1 MDDMNRAVQDLG
13 AEFWDWRIVSGYR
26 SPDDVPRLELV
37 PDWIPQFD
45 EDAAHHR
52 IEKASDFRRRWEDL
66 DVAGEPVPTQVDY
79 RLIGSAISRVEW
91 ETRILRSWERDAV
104 MQVHQA
110 LGTYYD
116 SVLCPPPFDSDRQ
129 EGIIHKLTM
138 VGPQLEVAIENLS
151 RAGTSALAGSAIRL
165 LREIE
170 TALPKSV
177 DEVSGFFDAGRR
189 SALIEAGAGATDKLV
204 SFREWLRQHQD
215 GMPPPAP
222 VGRDSFMWYLR
233 NVALLALSPEE
244 IVLLA
249 ERELYRNYAWE
260 EVERNRYGDTPVPD
274 RFPTAE
280 AQCERQRRDE
290 QEVREFYEN
299 QNLLTQPDSLRR
311 YHTAPLPEYIQPIV
325 WLGVAND
332 LTSDRRLDE
341 DAVTYVWDPNRPL
354 SYFYEANARDPRLG
368 IMHEGVHYKQLA
380 LSWANPRPLRRRYY
394 DSLSNEGL
402 AHYNE
407 SLMLQAGLFDDAPW
421 SRLVTENFK
430 RLRSL
435 RSVIDVSLATGKMTL
450 EEGMRMFEELI
461 PIDPQTALEE
471 TSMYVSNPGLAMAYM
486 VGKLEV
492 IRLLGDAKKQLKD
505 EFSLRWFHDYLWNNG
520 NVPLSL
526 LRWEMLDDPSDIRAI
541 DRANQAA
548 DPA

>member
-1 MDDMNRAVQDLG
+1 MRDMNQAVQDLG
-13 AEFWDWRIVSGYR
+13 AEFWDWRVVTGYR

-45 EDAAHHR
+45 EDSARQRLDKAA
-52 IEKASDFRRRWEDL
+52 DFRRRWEAL
-66 DVAGEPVPTQVDY
+66 DVSDEPIPTQVDY

-116 SVLCPPPFDSDRQ
+116 SLLCPPPFDSDRQ
-129 EGIIHKLTM
+129 EGILHKLHM
-138 VGPQLEVAIENLS
+138 VGPQLEVALENLA

-170 TALPKSV
+170 TALPRSIN
-177 DEVSGFFDAGRR
+177 ELSGFFNASRRDA
-189 SALIEAGAGATDKLV
+189 LTEAGAQATERLV
-204 SFREWLRQHQD
+204 AFREWLREHRS
-215 GMPPPAP
+215 GMPAPEP
-222 VGRDSFMWYLR
+222 VGRDNFIWYLR
-233 NVALLALSPEE
+233 NVALLPLQPEE
-244 IVLLA
+244 MVLLA
-249 ERELYRNYAWE
+249 ERELYYNYAWE

-280 AQCERQRRDE
+280 AQCEQQARDE
-290 QEVREFYEN
+290 QAVREFYETE
-299 QNLLTQPDSLRR
+299 NLLTQPDSLRR
-311 YHTAPLPEYIQPIV
+311 YLTAPLPEYIQPIN

-332 LTSDRRLDE
+332 LTSDRRLDQ
-341 DAVTYVWDPNRPL
+341 DAYTYVWDPNRPL

-380 LSWANPRPLRRRYY
+380 LSWANLNPLRRRYY
-394 DSLSNEGL
+394 DSISNEGL

-407 SLMLQAGLFDDAPW
+407 ALMLQAGLFDDAPW
-421 SRLVTENFK
+421 SRLVTQNFK

-435 RSVIDVSLATGKMTL
+435 RTVVDVSLSTGAIAL
-450 EEGMRMFEELI
+450 EEGMKMFEELI
-461 PIDPQTALEE
+461 PVDPQTALEE

-486 VGKLEV
+486 GGKLEI
-492 IRLLGDAKKQLKD
+492 IRLLADAKKKLGAD
-505 EFSLRWFHDYLWNNG
+505 FSLRWFHDHLWSNG
-520 NVPLSL
+520 NVPISL
-526 LRWEMLDDPSDIRAI
+526 LRWEMLDDPSDIEKC
-541 DRANQAA
+541 DN
-548 DPA
+548 

>member
-1 MDDMNRAVQDLG
+1 MSDMNRAVQDLG
-13 AEFWDWRIVSGYR
+13 AEFWDWRVVSGYR

-45 EDAAHHR
+45 EDSARHR
-52 IEKASDFRRRWEDL
+52 LEMVADFRRRWEAL
-66 DVAGEPVPTQVDY
+66 DVSTAPIPDRVDY

-116 SVLCPPPFDSDRQ
+116 SLLGPPPFDSDRQ
-129 EGIIHKLTM
+129 EGILHKLGM
-138 VGPQLEVAIENLS
+138 VGPQLEVALANLA
-151 RAGTSALAGSAIRL
+151 RAGTSALAGAAMRL
-165 LREIE
+165 LRDIE

-177 DEVSGFFDAGRR
+177 DEVSGFFDSSRR
-189 SALIEAGAGATDKLV
+189 SALRQLGAEATGKLV
-204 SFREWLRQHQD
+204 SFREWLREHQA
-215 GMPPPAP
+215 GMPAPEP
-222 VGRDSFMWYLR
+222 VGRDNFMWYLR
-233 NVALLALSPEE
+233 NVALLPLQPEE
-244 IVLLA
+244 MVLLA
-249 ERELYRNYAWE
+249 ERELNYNYAWE
-260 EVERNRYGDTPVPD
+260 EVERNRYGETPVPD

-280 AQCERQRRDE
+280 AQCEQQARDE
-290 QEVREFYEN
+290 QAVREFYEN
-299 QNLLTQPDSLRR
+299 ENLLTQPDSLRR
-311 YHTAPLPEYIQPIV
+311 YLTAPLPEYIQPLN

-332 LTSDRRLDE
+332 LTSDQRLDE
-341 DAVTYVWDPNRPL
+341 DAYTYVWDPNRPL

-380 LSWANPRPLRRRYY
+380 LSWANPNPLRRRYY

-421 SRLVTENFK
+421 SRLVTQNFK

-435 RSVIDVSLATGKMTL
+435 RTVVDVSLATGAITL
-450 EEGMRMFEELI
+450 EEGMKMFEELI
-461 PIDPQTALEE
+461 PVDPQTALEE

-492 IRLLGDAKKQLKD
+492 IRLLADAKKKLGAD
-505 EFSLRWFHDYLWNNG
+505 FSLRWFHDHLWNNG
-520 NVPLSL
+520 NVPISL
-526 LRWEMLDDPSDIRAI
+526 LRWEMLDDPSDIDAI
-541 DRANQAA
+541 DQAG
-548 DPA
+548 

>member
-1 MDDMNRAVQDLG
+1 MSDRNQAVQDLG
-13 AEFWDWRIVSGYR
+13 VEFWDWRVVTGYR

-45 EDAAHHR
+45 EDSARHRLDKAA
-52 IEKASDFRRRWEDL
+52 EFRQRWEDL
-66 DVAGEPVPTQVDY
+66 DVSGEPVPTRVDY

-116 SVLCPPPFDSDRQ
+116 SLLGPPPFDRDRQ
-129 EGIIHKLTM
+129 EGIIHKLHM
-138 VGPQLEVAIENLS
+138 VGPQLEVALENLA

-165 LREIE
+165 LEDIDS
-170 TALPKSV
+170 ALPESV
-177 DEVSGFFDAGRR
+177 EELSGFFDSALR
-189 SALIEAGAGATDKLV
+189 SALTAAGADATEQLV
-204 SFREWLRQHQD
+204 SFREWLREHQA
-215 GMPPPAP
+215 GMAAPEP
-222 VGRDSFMWYLR
+222 VGRANFMWYLR
-233 NVALLALSPEE
+233 NVALLPLQPGEM
-244 IVLLA
+244 VLLA
-249 ERELYRNYAWE
+249 ERELHRNYAWE

-280 AQCERQRRDE
+280 AQCEQQARDE
-290 QEVREFYEN
+290 QAVREFYEN
-299 QNLLTQPDSLRR
+299 ENLLTQPESLRR
-311 YHTAPLPEYIQPIV
+311 YLTAPRPGYVRPLN
-325 WLGVAND
+325 WLGVGND
-332 LTSDRRLDE
+332 LTSDQRLDE
-341 DAVTYVWDPNRPL
+341 DAYTYVWDPNQPL

-380 LSWANPRPLRRRYY
+380 LSWANPNPLRRRYY
-394 DSLSNEGL
+394 DSISNEGL

-407 SLMLQAGLFDDAPW
+407 ALMLQAGLFDDAPW
-421 SRLVTENFK
+421 SRLVTQNFK

-435 RSVIDVSLATGKMTL
+435 RTVVDVSMATGAMTL

-492 IRLLGDAKKQLKD
+492 IRLLADAKKKLGA
-505 EFSLRWFHDYLWNNG
+505 EFSLRWFHDHLWNNG
-520 NVPLSL
+520 NVPFSL
-526 LRWEMLDDPSDIRAI
+526 LRWEMLDDPSDIEAI
-541 DRANQAA
+541 DRAG
-548 DPA
+548 

>member
-1 MDDMNRAVQDLG
+1 MSDMNQAVQDLG
-13 AEFWDWRIVSGYR
+13 AEFWDWRVVTGYR

-45 EDAAHHR
+45 EDSARHR
-52 IEKASDFRRRWEDL
+52 LEKAADFRQRWENL
-66 DVAGEPVPTQVDY
+66 DVSGEPAPTQVDY

-116 SVLCPPPFDSDRQ
+116 SLLCPPPFDSDRQ
-129 EGIIHKLTM
+129 QGIIHKLHM
-138 VGPQLEVAIENLS
+138 VGPQLEVALENLA

-165 LREIE
+165 LRDIE
-170 TALPKSV
+170 SALPSSV
-177 DEVSGFFDAGRR
+177 EELSGFFDGARR
-189 SALIEAGAGATDKLV
+189 SALTKAGAEATDRLV
-204 SFREWLRQHQD
+204 VFREWLREKQA
-215 GMPPPAP
+215 GMPPPEP
-222 VGRDSFMWYLR
+222 VGRDNFMWYLR
-233 NVALLALSPEE
+233 NVPLLPLQPEE
-244 IVLLA
+244 MVMLA

-260 EVERNRYGDTPVPD
+260 EVERNRYGATPVPD

-280 AQCERQRRDE
+280 AQCEQEARDE
-290 QEVREFYEN
+290 QAVREFYEN
-299 QNLLTQPDSLRR
+299 ENLLTQPDSLRR
-311 YHTAPLPEYIQPIV
+311 YLTAPLPEYVQPLN

-332 LTSDRRLDE
+332 LTSDQRLDE
-341 DAVTYVWDPNRPL
+341 DAYTYVWDPNRPL

-380 LSWANPRPLRRRYY
+380 LSWANPNPLRRRYY
-394 DSLSNEGL
+394 DSISNEGL

-407 SLMLQAGLFDDAPW
+407 ALMLQAGLFDDAPW
-421 SRLVTENFK
+421 SRLVTQNFK

-435 RSVIDVSLATGKMTL
+435 RTVVDVSLATGAITL

-461 PIDPQTALEE
+461 PVDPQTALEE

-492 IRLLGDAKKQLKD
+492 IRLLADAKKKLGA
-505 EFSLRWFHDYLWNNG
+505 EFSLRWFHDHLWSNG
-520 NVPLSL
+520 NVPISL
-526 LRWEMLDDPSDIRAI
+526 LRWEMLDDPSDIEAI
-541 DRANQAA
+541 DRAG
-548 DPA
+548 

>member
-1 MDDMNRAVQDLG
+1 MNDMNREVQDLG

-45 EDAAHHR
+45 EDAARHR
-52 IEKASDFRRRWEDL
+52 LEKAADFRQRWERL
-66 DVAGEPVPTQVDY
+66 DVSSEPVPTQVDY

-110 LGTYYD
+110 LGPYFD
-116 SVLCPPPFDSDRQ
+116 SLLCPPPFDGDRQ
-129 EGIIHKLTM
+129 DGILHKLHM
-138 VGPQLEVAIENLS
+138 VGPQLEVALENLA

-165 LREIE
+165 LRDIE
-170 TALPKSV
+170 SALPRSV
-177 DEVSGFFDAGRR
+177 GELSGFFDGARQ
-189 SALIEAGAGATDKLV
+189 SALAEAGAEATERLV
-204 SFREWLRQHQD
+204 SFREWLREHQA
-215 GMPPPAP
+215 GMSAPEP
-222 VGRDSFMWYLR
+222 VGRDHFMWYLR
-233 NVALLALSPEE
+233 NVALLPLQPEE
-244 IVLLA
+244 MVLLA
-249 ERELYRNYAWE
+249 ERELYYNYAWE

-280 AQCERQRRDE
+280 AQCEQQARDE
-290 QEVREFYEN
+290 QAVREFYEN
-299 QNLLTQPDSLRR
+299 ENLLTQPDSLRR
-311 YHTAPLPEYIQPIV
+311 YLTAPLPEYVQPIN

-332 LTSDRRLDE
+332 LTSDQRLDE
-341 DAVTYVWDPNRPL
+341 DAYTYVWDPNRPL

-394 DSLSNEGL
+394 DSITNEGV

-407 SLMLQAGLFDDAPW
+407 ALMLQAGLFDEAPW
-421 SRLVTENFK
+421 SRLVTQNFK

-435 RSVIDVSLATGKMTL
+435 RTVVDVSLATGAITL

-461 PIDPQTALEE
+461 PVDPQTALEE
-471 TSMYVSNPGLAMAYM
+471 TSMYVSNPVWRCRTWLASS
-486 VGKLEV
+486 K
-492 IRLLGDAKKQLKD
+492 
-505 EFSLRWFHDYLWNNG
+505 
-520 NVPLSL
+520 
-526 LRWEMLDDPSDIRAI
+526 
-541 DRANQAA
+541 
-548 DPA
+548 

>member
-1 MDDMNRAVQDLG
+1 MRDMNQAVQDLG
-13 AEFWDWRIVSGYR
+13 AEFWDWRVVTGYR

-45 EDAAHHR
+45 EDSARQRLDKAA
-52 IEKASDFRRRWEDL
+52 DFRRRWEAL
-66 DVAGEPVPTQVDY
+66 DVSDEPIPTQVDY

-116 SVLCPPPFDSDRQ
+116 SLLCPPPFDSDRQ
-129 EGIIHKLTM
+129 EGILHKLHM
-138 VGPQLEVAIENLS
+138 VGPQLEVALENLA

-170 TALPKSV
+170 TALPRSIN
-177 DEVSGFFDAGRR
+177 ELSGFFNASRRDA
-189 SALIEAGAGATDKLV
+189 LTEAGAQATERLV
-204 SFREWLRQHQD
+204 AFREWLREHRS
-215 GMPPPAP
+215 GMPAPEP
-222 VGRDSFMWYLR
+222 VGRDNFIWYLR
-233 NVALLALSPEE
+233 NVALLPLQPEE
-244 IVLLA
+244 MVLLA
-249 ERELYRNYAWE
+249 ERELYYNYAWE

-280 AQCERQRRDE
+280 AQCEQQARDE
-290 QEVREFYEN
+290 QAVREFYETE
-299 QNLLTQPDSLRR
+299 NLLTQPDSLRR
-311 YHTAPLPEYIQPIV
+311 YLTAPLPEYIQPIN

-332 LTSDRRLDE
+332 LTSDRRLDQ
-341 DAVTYVWDPNRPL
+341 DAYTYVWDPNRPL

-380 LSWANPRPLRRRYY
+380 LSWANLNPLRRRYY
-394 DSLSNEGL
+394 DSISNEGL

-407 SLMLQAGLFDDAPW
+407 ALMLQAGLFDDAPW
-421 SRLVTENFK
+421 SRLVTQNFK

-435 RSVIDVSLATGKMTL
+435 RTVVDVSLSTGAITL
-450 EEGMRMFEELI
+450 EEGMKMFEELI
-461 PIDPQTALEE
+461 PVDPQTALEE

-486 VGKLEV
+486 VGKLEI
-492 IRLLGDAKKQLKD
+492 IRLLADAKKKLGAD
-505 EFSLRWFHDYLWNNG
+505 FSLRWFHDHLWSNG
-520 NVPLSL
+520 NVPISL
-526 LRWEMLDDPSDIRAI
+526 LRWEMLDDPSDIEKC
-541 DRANQAA
+541 DN
-548 DPA
+548 

>member
-1 MDDMNRAVQDLG
+1 MNDVNREVQDLG
-13 AEFWDWRIVSGYR
+13 AEFWDWRVVTGYR

-45 EDAAHHR
+45 EDSARHR
-52 IEKASDFRRRWEDL
+52 LEKVADFRQRWEDL
-66 DVAGEPVPTQVDY
+66 YVSGEPVPTQVDY

-116 SVLCPPPFDSDRQ
+116 SLLCPPPFDGDRQ
-129 EGIIHKLTM
+129 EGIIHKLHM
-138 VGPQLEVAIENLS
+138 VGPQLEVALENLA

-165 LREIE
+165 LEDIDS
-170 TALPKSV
+170 ALPESI
-177 DEVSGFFDAGRR
+177 DELSGFFDSARR
-189 SALIEAGAGATDKLV
+189 VALIEAGAAAAGHLV
-204 SFREWLRQHQD
+204 SFREWLRDHQAA
-215 GMPPPAP
+215 MPAPEP
-222 VGRDSFMWYLR
+222 VGRDNFMWYLR
-233 NVALLALSPEE
+233 NVALLPLQPEE
-244 IVLLA
+244 MVLLA

-280 AQCERQRRDE
+280 AQCEQQARDE
-290 QEVREFYEN
+290 QAVREFYEN
-299 QNLLTQPDSLRR
+299 ENLLTQPESLRR
-311 YHTAPLPEYIQPIV
+311 YLTAPRPGYVRPLN
-325 WLGVAND
+325 WLGVGND
-332 LTSDRRLDE
+332 LTSDQRLDE
-341 DAVTYVWDPNRPL
+341 DAYTYVWDPNQPL

-380 LSWANPRPLRRRYY
+380 LSWANPNPLRRRYY
-394 DSLSNEGL
+394 DSISNEGL

-407 SLMLQAGLFDDAPW
+407 ALMLQAGLFDDAPW
-421 SRLVTENFK
+421 SRLVTQNFK

-435 RSVIDVSLATGKMTL
+435 RTVVDVSLATGAITL

-461 PIDPQTALEE
+461 PVDPQTALEE

-486 VGKLEV
+486 VGKLEI
-492 IRLLGDAKKQLKD
+492 IRLLGDAKKKLGA
-505 EFSLRWFHDYLWNNG
+505 EFSLRWFHDHLWSNG
-520 NVPLSL
+520 NVPISL
-526 LRWEMLDDPSDIRAI
+526 LRWEMLDDPSDIEAI
-541 DRANQAA
+541 DRAG
-548 DPA
+548 